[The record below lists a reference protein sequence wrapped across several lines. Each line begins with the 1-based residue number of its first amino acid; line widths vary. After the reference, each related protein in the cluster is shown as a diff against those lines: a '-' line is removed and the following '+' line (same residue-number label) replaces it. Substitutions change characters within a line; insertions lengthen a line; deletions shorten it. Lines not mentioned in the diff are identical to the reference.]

1 MLINR
6 EHTGFRKSARPITGQ
21 GLQKRGAMMKYA
33 VRIIVSGACALCATP
48 VGAQNYPAKPVR
60 MVVGFSAGSTT
71 DLIARV
77 LATKMGDGLGQQML
91 VDNRPGAGANIAA
104 ELVAKAPA
112 DGYAVLL
119 ANAGIATGASAYVK
133 LNFNALRDFAPV
145 SQVSA
150 TPHILVTH
158 PSLPPKSVR
167 ELIAF
172 TRARPGELNY
182 SSTGH
187 GNSDHLAAELFSY
200 LTGLKMV
207 HVTYKGGPQA
217 IGDVISGQIAMYFAG
232 VPVALPLVAAGRVR
246 ALGVTGAKRVAV
258 MPEVPTIAEAGV
270 PGYEHILW
278 GMLLVPAATPKD
290 VVARLNREAVSALE
304 AADVRERYAGMG
316 VEPAGSTPEQAGAY
330 LKSETE
336 KYARVVKAIGLR
348 IE

>member
-1 MLINR
+1 
-6 EHTGFRKSARPITGQ
+6 
-21 GLQKRGAMMKYA
+21 MMKCA
-33 VRIIVSGACALCATP
+33 ARIIVSGACALCATP
-48 VGAQNYPAKPVR
+48 VWTQSYPAKPVR

-77 LATKMGDGLGQQML
+77 LATKMGDGLGQQVV

-158 PSLPPKSVR
+158 PSLPPKSVK

-200 LTGLKMV
+200 MTGLKMV

-217 IGDVISGQIAMYFAG
+217 MGDVISGQIAMYFAG

-246 ALGVTGAKRVAV
+246 ALGVTGAKRAAV
-258 MPEVPTIAEAGV
+258 LPEVPTIAEAGV

-290 VVARLNREAVSALE
+290 VVARLNREAVKALE

>member
-1 MLINR
+1 MVKCAARIVV
-6 EHTGFRKSARPITGQ
+6 SA
-21 GLQKRGAMMKYA
+21 
-33 VRIIVSGACALCATP
+33 ACALCVAPGWTQ
-48 VGAQNYPAKPVR
+48 GYPAKPVR

-71 DLIARV
+71 DLIGRV
-77 LATKMGDGLGQQML
+77 LATKMGDGLGQQVV

-112 DGYAVLL
+112 DGYMVLL

-158 PSLPPKSVR
+158 PSLPPRSVK

-172 TRARPGELNY
+172 TRSRPGELNF
-182 SSTGH
+182 SSTGY
-187 GNSDHLAAELFSY
+187 GNSDHLAAELFNY
-200 LTGLKMV
+200 MTGLKMV

-217 IGDVISGQIAMYFAG
+217 LGDVISGQVAMYFAG
-232 VPVALPLVAAGRVR
+232 VPVALPLVMSGRVR
-246 ALGVTGAKRVAV
+246 AMGVTGAKRSAV
-258 MPEVPTIAEAGV
+258 LPEVPTIAEAGV
-270 PGYEHILW
+270 AGYEHILW

-290 VVARLNREAVSALE
+290 VVARLNREAVKALE
-304 AADVRERYAGMG
+304 AADVHERYAGMG
-316 VEPAGSTPEQAGAY
+316 VEAAGSTPEQAGAY
-330 LKSETE
+330 LRSETE
-336 KYARVVKAIGLR
+336 KYAKVVKAIGLR

>member
-1 MLINR
+1 MMNR
-6 EHTGFRKSARPITGQ
+6 AAH
-21 GLQKRGAMMKYA
+21 
-33 VRIIVSGACALCATP
+33 IIVFGACALTVTP
-48 VGAQNYPAKPVR
+48 GWTQSYPAKPVR

-77 LATKMGDGLGQQML
+77 LATKMGDGLGQQ
-91 VDNRPGAGANIAA
+91 VVIDNRPGAGANIAA

-112 DGYAVLL
+112 DGYVVLL
-119 ANAGIATGASAYVK
+119 ANAGIATGATAYVK
-133 LNFNALRDFAPV
+133 LNFNASRDFAPV

-158 PSLPPKSVR
+158 PSLPPKSVKD
-167 ELIAF
+167 LIAF
-172 TRARPGELNY
+172 ARARPGELNY

-187 GNSDHLAAELFSY
+187 GNSDHLAAALFSY
-200 LTGLKMV
+200 MTGLKMV

-258 MPEVPTIAEAGV
+258 LPDVPTIAEAGV

-278 GMLLVPAATPKD
+278 GMLLVPAATPKE
-290 VVARLNREAVSALE
+290 VVARLNREAVKALE

-336 KYARVVKAIGLR
+336 KYAKVVKAIGLR